1 MNRFEKWLLRKLCN
15 RLVIQGPQHKEF
27 ITDYYRVMAE
37 EAMDE
42 FVEDN
47 KYTLHDFLSECQD
60 NAFKGAWS
68 DNYAKVIFPN
78 V

>member
-37 EAMDE
+37 EARKE
-42 FVEDN
+42 FNEDN
-47 KYTLHDFLSECQD
+47 KPTLDCFLTECHS
-60 NAFKGAWS
+60 NALKDTAS
-68 DNYAKVIFPN
+68 DYYAEFN

>member
-1 MNRFEKWLLRKLCN
+1 MNRFEKWLLRKLCK
-15 RLVIQGPQHKEF
+15 RLVIQGFDHARH
-27 ITDYYRVMAE
+27 ITDYYRVIAE

-47 KYTLHDFLSECQD
+47 KYTLHDFLSECHKNSFED
-60 NAFKGAWS
+60 AWA
-68 DNYAKVIFPN
+68 DNYAKVTN